1 MAKTKPTTVRLTKHG
16 KGLLAAIAEE
26 MGVSQSDVIEVSI
39 REKAKRMK
47 IVFTDSTAGDTGIE

>member
-16 KGLLAAIAEE
+16 KGLLSVIADAL
-26 MGVSQSDVIEVSI
+26 GISQSDVIEVSI

-47 IVFTDSTAGDTGIE
+47 IVYTDNVEVATTTE